1 MIRIVLP
8 LLLVTT
14 LAAGCTATTDAPTAA
29 EPAGPV
35 AGSTGSTGPATHPAE
50 TTAPPAVVATVD
62 PWSTAAVS
70 VVHHPHV
77 PPVPVLTGVR
87 YARHAEGYDR
97 IVLDIPGALPGY
109 SARYVTEVRG
119 DGSGRPI
126 AVPGSHY
133 LRIVLTPAQ
142 AHRDTGGATVSGV
155 HRVGL
160 PVLES
165 YAVTGDYEGYVTV
178 VLGLNRKAGYRIAEL
193 DNRIYVD
200 VHA

>member
-1 MIRIVLP
+1 MIRFVLP
-8 LLLVTT
+8 LLVVTT
-14 LAAGCTATTDAPTAA
+14 LAAGCTATTDAPATA
-29 EPAGPV
+29 EPAGPI
-35 AGSTGSTGPATHPAE
+35 AASTGPAAHPAT
-50 TTAPPAVVATVD
+50 TTARPAVVATVD
-62 PWSTAAVS
+62 PWSTAPVS
-70 VVHHPHV
+70 VVHRPHV
-77 PPVPVLTGVR
+77 PPVPVLTRVR

-109 SARYVTEVRG
+109 SAGYVTEVRSDGG
-119 DGSGRPI
+119 DQPI

-133 LRIVLTPAQ
+133 LRVVLTPAQ
-142 AHRDTGGATVSGV
+142 AHRDTGGATVGGV

-165 YAVTGDYEGYVTV
+165 YAVTGDHEGYVTV

>member
-8 LLLVTT
+8 LLVVTS
-14 LAAGCTATTDAPTAA
+14 LAAGCTAATDAPTAA
-29 EPAGPV
+29 EPAGPSAAP
-35 AGSTGSTGPATHPAE
+35 AGSATPRAVP
-50 TTAPPAVVATVD
+50 TARPAVVPTPD
-62 PWSTAAVS
+62 SWRTTPVS

-77 PPVPVLTGVR
+77 PPVPVLAGVR

-97 IVLDIPGALPGY
+97 IVLDIPGTLPGY
-109 SARYVTEVRG
+109 SAAYVTEVRS
-119 DGSGRPI
+119 DGADQPI
-126 AVPGSHY
+126 AVPGSHH
-133 LRIVLTPAQ
+133 LRVVLTPAR

-155 HRVGL
+155 HRVDL

-165 YAVTGDYEGYVTV
+165 YAITGDYEGHVTV